1 MGRDV
6 EQKPDPI
13 QIPGNNADI
22 KDSEVFDWSS
32 GLDEADDSELY
43 FSPDSGNVLFASAVD
58 GWAFGVVSFRQ
69 SLRTLFSK
77 KLEYSR
83 QCHDVCRKLV
93 YWNSMRSF
101 QFPKTVLVNKL
112 TFRFFRL
119 GLQLFIKIAHCFAN
133 PLRKSQSLYFY
144 MCWNCFFKYSF
155 GCFRII
161 LRKSI
166 RPSWDSAKQF
176 WRKLCGAI
184 SSSTLKPRRSW
195 KVNQQVFDN
204 FLKSILLGV
213 EVPEAK
219 SNNDTR
225 FALQ

>member
-69 SLRTLFSK
+69 SPRTLFSK

-119 GLQLFIKIAHCFAN
+119 GLQLFIKIAHCFAH
-133 PLRKSQSLYFY
+133 PLRKSQSLYYAKIYSATMGFSEAVLKKTLWGDFFINTTTKKI
-144 MCWNCFFKYSF
+144 MKGEPTSFRQFFKEH
-155 GCFRII
+155 
-161 LRKSI
+161 
-166 RPSWDSAKQF
+166 SARC
-176 WRKLCGAI
+176 W
-184 SSSTLKPRRSW
+184 SPR
-195 KVNQQVFDN
+195 
-204 FLKSILLGV
+204 G
-213 EVPEAK
+213 
-219 SNNDTR
+219 
-225 FALQ
+225 